1 MSENLKVGQLQPIY
15 PAKEHE
21 HMRAL
26 LDFAVE
32 EYGDDTAFILKKK
45 PASRKEQPTYK
56 KVTYKELR
64 EDVRRL
70 GTGLIAMGVRN
81 ARIAIIGE
89 NSYYWQLAYL
99 TAMCGLGICVPLD
112 KGLPYAELKTS
123 ILKSGSTVLIFD
135 KKHAKLAEQ
144 LQKEAADPMST
155 PTAVAKYICMDDPAP
170 ADKGDPANTAD
181 ANTKT
186 PATAGATQNPASP
199 GAPAPAAND
208 QNPAGLGNSASA
220 PRATFATIL
229 AKGEELLASGD
240 TGFMDIPIDREALTA
255 LIFTSGTTS
264 QAKAVML
271 SQRNI
276 MYNVYAMQAS
286 EDIHRGDINIALL
299 PYHHTFGASGQLLMY
314 ACGVTTVFCDG
325 LKYIQKN
332 LVEYGVSVF
341 IGVPLLLE
349 AMYNRIMSG
358 IRKKGKQKT
367 FERGLKISRA
377 LRKVHV
383 DVRRKLFKDIHNE
396 LGGNLRL
403 VVSGASALDSTVN
416 RGYEDLGISVVQGY
430 GMTESSPVIAG
441 ENLYHR
447 NPGSIGLGFPGM
459 EVEIADPNEEGIG
472 EIIVRSPSVMMG
484 YYQNEEETAKVLK
497 DGWLH
502 TGDLAFLDEKGYI
515 NITGR
520 SKNVIVL
527 KNGKN
532 VYPEE
537 IENIIEALPYVKENI
552 VYGEPRREGADDKD
566 HVLVAKIVFDEE
578 AMKDVH
584 GAVDEEAVRAV
595 VERDIDK
602 INNDM
607 PKYKHIHRFIVQK
620 EEMIKT
626 TTGKVKRYEE
636 SKK

>member
-1 MSENLKVGQLQPIY
+1 MSKNIKVGQLQPVY

-32 EYGDDTAFILKKK
+32 EYGDDNAFILKKK
-45 PASRKEQPTYK
+45 PASRKEQPQYR
-56 KVTYKELR
+56 KVTFKELR

-70 GTGLIAMGVRN
+70 GTGLMAMGVRN

-99 TAMCGLGICVPLD
+99 TAMNGLGICVPLD
-112 KGLPYAELKTS
+112 KGLPYTELKTS
-123 ILKSGSTVLIFD
+123 IQKSGSTVLIFD

-144 LQKEAADPMST
+144 LQKEAADPMGT
-155 PTAVAKYICMDDPAP
+155 PTAVEKYICMDDPKF
-170 ADKGDPANTAD
+170 DGEESTDPAGTCN
-181 ANTKT
+181 
-186 PATAGATQNPASP
+186 PATAPYTTF
-199 GAPAPAAND
+199 
-208 QNPAGLGNSASA
+208 SA
-220 PRATFATIL
+220 IL
-229 AKGEELLASGD
+229 AKGKELIASGE
-240 TGFMDIPIDREALTA
+240 TGFIEIPIDREELAA
-255 LIFTSGTTS
+255 MIFTSGTTS

-286 EDIHRGDINIALL
+286 EDIRRGDTNIALL

-314 ACGVTTVFCDG
+314 VCGVTTVFCDG

-332 LVEYGVSVF
+332 FVEYGVSVF

-358 IRKKGKQKT
+358 IRKKGKEKT
-367 FERGLKISRA
+367 FRRGVKISRA
-377 LRKVHV
+377 LRKAHI

-403 VVSGASALDSTVN
+403 VVSGASALDGTVN

-430 GMTESSPVIAG
+430 GMTESAPVIAG

-502 TGDLAFLDEKGYI
+502 TGDLAYLDEKGYI

-552 VYGEPRREGADDKD
+552 VFGEPRREGADDKD
-566 HVLVAKIVFDEE
+566 HVLVAKIVYDEE

-584 GAVDEEAVRAV
+584 GVTDEEAVRAI
-595 VERDIDK
+595 VESDIDK
-602 INNDM
+602 INSNM

-620 EEMIKT
+620 EEMVKT

-636 SKK
+636 SK